1 MEAGFLPGSAGPVFY
16 VLHPAARAPAR
27 GRVLFV
33 PPFAEELNKA
43 RRMVALQARR
53 MAREG
58 FTVLLPDLY
67 GCGDSGGDFGDA
79 RWEIWLD
86 DLARCLDHLESETA
100 SQPPLI
106 LWGLRA
112 GALLISD
119 LLATRAPAPSVAATV
134 LWQPVSNGEQH
145 LTQFLRLRMAAAM
158 MGGEKE
164 STGQLRARLLA
175 GEAIE
180 VAGYTLAPAL
190 AKALA
195 KARLAPPPQ
204 GPLYWFE
211 ISENEGADLPPG
223 STRTLDAWR
232 ERGVD
237 VHTSVIRGA
246 SFWNAPDILEVPALL
261 EHTMDCLGHT
271 VSLGRAA

>member
-1 MEAGFLPGSAGPVFY
+1 MEAGFLPGCDGPVFY
-16 VLHPAARAPAR
+16 VLHPAARTPAR

-58 FTVLLPDLY
+58 YTVLLPDLY

-79 RWEIWLD
+79 RWDSWLD
-86 DLARCLDHLESETA
+86 DLARCLAHLESQTGA
-100 SQPPLI
+100 QPPLI

-119 LLATRAPAPSVAATV
+119 LLAARAPSVAATV
-134 LWQPVSNGEQH
+134 LWQPVTNGEQH
-145 LTQFLRLRMAAAM
+145 LTQFLRLRMAAGM

-164 STGQLRARLLA
+164 STGQLRGRLEA

-180 VAGYTLAPAL
+180 VAGYTLAPELANAL
-190 AKALA
+190 AM
-195 KARLAPPPQ
+195 ARLAPPPQ

-211 ISENEGADLPPG
+211 VNDDEDVSLSAG
-223 STRTLDAWR
+223 STRTLKAWR
-232 ERGVD
+232 EQGLD
-237 VHTSVIRGA
+237 VHASVVPGEP
-246 SFWNAPDILEVPALL
+246 FWNAPDILEVPALL
-261 EHTMDCLGHT
+261 EHTMDCLGRS

>member
-1 MEAGFLPGSAGPVFY
+1 MDAGFLPGCAGPIFY

-58 FTVLLPDLY
+58 YTVLLPDLY

-86 DLARCLDHLESETA
+86 DLARCLDHLEAKSDD
-100 SQPPLI
+100 QGPLI

-112 GALLISD
+112 GALLISE
-119 LLATRAPAPSVAATV
+119 LLATRAPSVAATV
-134 LWQPVSNGEQH
+134 LWQPVTNGEQH

-164 STGQLRARLLA
+164 STGQLRGRLEA
-175 GEAIE
+175 GETIE

-190 AKALA
+190 AEALA
-195 KARLAPPPQ
+195 KARLAPPPH
-204 GPLYWFE
+204 GPVYWFE
-211 ISENEGADLPPG
+211 VSDSEGAALSPG

-232 ERGVD
+232 EQGVEA
-237 VHTSVIRGA
+237 HASVVLGEP
-246 SFWNAPDILEVPALL
+246 FWNAPDILEVPALL